1 MVCTND
7 VFGWVPDKLKVASVN
22 RQLPTSPVLR
32 QISVRAVMERL
43 LRDGASSRAGL
54 SRVTGLSKQTISEVM
69 LVLAERGWVRESGRT
84 SGGVG
89 RTAVRYEIDPQAG
102 FALGLDLGASTLR
115 GVLCDIAGTI
125 VAERQ
130 IATDGGATR
139 LTEQARALR
148 DDLLRAASAAPHLVQ
163 AATVATPGVM
173 SAQGRLDLA
182 PSLPGV
188 DDRDFGGELRAA
200 LECPLMFEND
210 INAAALG
217 EYWEA
222 GQSGYNHFA
231 FVSIGTGVGLGLV
244 LNGTLLRG
252 ATHAAGEIA
261 YLPLGPKPFAP
272 QNLERGSL
280 ESALGAEG
288 ILHRFQQAGGRQSA
302 TVRDIFDLFNA
313 GDALAV
319 ETIRETASLTA
330 LAIASVTAVIDPDR
344 LVLGGNIGV
353 RPELVGLVNELM
365 PKLQRHPTV
374 VETSRLGPRAT
385 VLGAA
390 AMSLGEM
397 HNSLFSTPE
406 LPGRIGLPT
415 LRQ

>member
-1 MVCTND
+1 MKA
-7 VFGWVPDKLKVASVN
+7 VFGRVPDYPKVALVN
-22 RQLPTSPVLR
+22 RQLSNSPVLR

-43 LRDGASSRAGL
+43 LRDGASSRASL

-69 LVLAERGWVRESGRT
+69 LVLAERGWVRESGKI

-89 RTAVRYEIDPQAG
+89 RTAIRYEIDPRAG

-130 IATDGGATR
+130 IAAEGGAAH
-139 LTEQARALR
+139 LTEQARSLK
-148 DDLLRAASAAPHLVQ
+148 DDLLRAASASPDLVQ
-163 AATVATPGVM
+163 VATVATPGVM

-182 PSLPGV
+182 PSLPGL
-188 DDRDFGGELRAA
+188 DDRDFAGEIRAA
-200 LECPLMFEND
+200 LACPVMFEND

-244 LNGTLLRG
+244 LNGALLRG
-252 ATHAAGEIA
+252 ASHAAGEIA
-261 YLPLGPKPFAP
+261 YLPLGADPFATP
-272 QNLERGSL
+272 NVERGTL
-280 ESALGAEG
+280 ENTLGADG
-288 ILHRFQQAGGRQSA
+288 IIRRFRQAGGSPSA
-302 TVRDIFDLFNA
+302 TVRDIFDRFNA
-313 GDALAV
+313 GDPAAV
-319 ETIRETASLTA
+319 ETIRESASLAAQT
-330 LAIASVTAVIDPDR
+330 IAAVTAVIDPDR
-344 LVLGGNIGV
+344 VVLGGNIGV
-353 RPELVGLVNELM
+353 RPELARLVNELM
-365 PKLQRHPTV
+365 PRLQRRPTL

>member
-1 MVCTND
+1 MFD
-7 VFGWVPDKLKVASVN
+7 WVPDKSKVAVVN
-22 RQLPTSPVLR
+22 RQLSNSPVLR

-43 LRDGASSRAGL
+43 LRDGASSRASL

-69 LVLAERGWVRESGRT
+69 LVLAERGWVRESGKI

-130 IATDGGATR
+130 VATEGGAAH
-139 LTEQARALR
+139 LTEQARSLR
-148 DDLLRAASAAPHLVQ
+148 DDLLRAASAEPHLVQ

-173 SAQGRLDLA
+173 SEQGRLDLA
-182 PSLPGV
+182 PSLPGLEN
-188 DDRDFGGELRAA
+188 RDFAGELRAA
-200 LECPLMFEND
+200 LDCPLMFEND

-231 FVSIGTGVGLGLV
+231 FISIGTGVGLGLV

-261 YLPLGPKPFAP
+261 YLPLGSDPFSP
-272 QNLERGSL
+272 DNLERGTL
-280 ESALGAEG
+280 ENSLGAEG
-288 ILHRFQQAGGRQSA
+288 ILRRFQQAGGRQRAS
-302 TVRDIFDLFNA
+302 VRDIFDLFNT
-313 GDALAV
+313 GDQIAIA
-319 ETIRETASLTA
+319 TIEETASLTA
-330 LAIASVTAVIDPDR
+330 QTIASITAVIDPDR
-344 LVLGGNIGV
+344 VVLGGNIGV
-353 RPELVGLVNELM
+353 RPELVRLVNEMM
-365 PKLQRHPTV
+365 PKLQRRPTL
-374 VETSRLGPRAT
+374 VETSRLGARAT

>member
-1 MVCTND
+1 MNAAIDRDTNKSNGD
-7 VFGWVPDKLKVASVN
+7 LVN
-22 RQLPTSPVLR
+22 RQLSNSPVLR

-43 LRDGASSRAGL
+43 LRDGPSSRASL

-69 LVLAERGWVRESGRT
+69 LVLAERGWVRESGKI

-89 RTAVRYEIDPQAG
+89 RTAIRYEIDPRAG

-115 GVLCDIAGTI
+115 GVLCDIGGTI

-130 IATDGGATR
+130 VAAEGGA
-139 LTEQARALR
+139 EQLAQQAQALKN
-148 DDLLRAASAAPHLVQ
+148 DLLRAASASPDLVQ
-163 AATVATPGVM
+163 VATVATPGVM
-173 SAQGRLDLA
+173 NAQGRLDLA

-188 DDRDFGGELRAA
+188 AERDFAGELRAA
-200 LECPLMFEND
+200 LECPVMFEND

-217 EYWEA
+217 EYWET

-231 FVSIGTGVGLGLV
+231 FISIGTGVGLGLV
-244 LNGTLLRG
+244 FNGALLSG
-252 ATHAAGEIA
+252 ANHAAGEIA
-261 YLPLGPKPFAP
+261 YMPLGADPFAP
-272 QNLERGSL
+272 HNVDRGTLEN
-280 ESALGAEG
+280 ALGADG
-288 ILHRFQQAGGRQSA
+288 IVQRFRLAGGPASA
-302 TVRDIFDLFNA
+302 TVREIFDRYNA
-313 GDALAV
+313 GEAAAV
-319 ETIRETASLTA
+319 ATIDQTASLA
-330 LAIASVTAVIDPDR
+330 AQAVLSVTAIIDPDR
-344 LVLGGNIGV
+344 VVLGGNIGV
-353 RPELVGLVNELM
+353 RPELVRLVNELM
-365 PKLQRHPTV
+365 PKLQRRPIL
-374 VETSRLGPRAT
+374 VEASRLGPRAT

>member
-1 MVCTND
+1 M
-7 VFGWVPDKLKVASVN
+7 N
-22 RQLPTSPVLR
+22 RQLSNSPVLR

-69 LVLAERGWVRESGRT
+69 LVLAERGWVREGGKIA
-84 SGGVG
+84 GGVG
-89 RTAVRYEIDPQAG
+89 RTAIRYEIDPRAG

-115 GVLCDIAGTI
+115 GVLCDIGGTI

-130 IATDGGATR
+130 VAAEGGPAKIT
-139 LTEQARALR
+139 TQARSLK
-148 DDLLRAASAAPHLVQ
+148 DDLLRAASASPELVQ

-173 SAQGRLDLA
+173 SALGRLDLA

-188 DDRDFGGELRAA
+188 GDRDFAGELRAA
-200 LECPLMFEND
+200 LECPVMFEND

-222 GQSGYNHFA
+222 GQSSYNHFA
-231 FVSIGTGVGLGLV
+231 FISIGTGVGLGLV
-244 LNGTLLRG
+244 LNGALLRG
-252 ATHAAGEIA
+252 ASHAAGEIA
-261 YLPLGPKPFAP
+261 YLPLGADPFAP
-272 QNLERGSL
+272 PNVERGTL
-280 ESALGAEG
+280 ENTLGADG
-288 ILHRFQQAGGRQSA
+288 ILRRFRLAGGSVSA
-302 TVRDIFDLFNA
+302 TVRDVFDQFNA
-313 GDALAV
+313 GNRAALD
-319 ETIRETASLTA
+319 TINETASLA
-330 LAIASVTAVIDPDR
+330 ARAILSVTATVDPDR
-344 LVLGGNIGV
+344 VVLGGNIGA
-353 RPELVGLVNELM
+353 RPELVRLVNELM
-365 PKLQRHPTV
+365 PQLQRRPTM
-374 VETSRLGPRAT
+374 VEASRLGPRAT